1 MRKRAEEGGPEPPSG
16 LPDSDPPDPG
26 ETLRYFLLG
35 ATVVWAFPGLFYVF
49 SGRPLGAAV
58 NAIGALLSLFV
69 HWLFTTNR
77 ISYSAGVRAGLGV
90 SLVGLLAES
99 FLIGQADSQ
108 SAWYLVAIAL
118 AAGYLC
124 GGVEIWVWA
133 GLTAVCQVALRVVQS
148 VYQPVPEYHIQGWEL
163 TQGQIIL
170 TLLCASFAFASRRQ
184 AVLRLKQVLKSEQY
198 IREQSKLLETARDHA
213 VAATQAKSRF
223 LSTMSHEIRTP
234 LYGILGAAQA
244 IDVDQLEIQD
254 YENVTTIVQSGE
266 LLLAVLNDI
275 LDSAKLDAG
284 ELSLHLRSFQLLEN
298 LEAACRLMRPLTER
312 KGLQL
317 ELEINPDLPTHWFGD
332 DMRVRQIVLNLLN
345 NACKFSSQ
353 GTVTLR
359 AYGSTGDL
367 NILVSD
373 QGVGISEADQAAL
386 FQPFKQLAEG
396 DTRLHDGTGL
406 GLWIVRRLA
415 ALMNGNVS
423 LRSVPGEGSE
433 FVVTLPLVA
442 TASSRSSVRPAEAP
456 SARPLKVLV
465 VDDNPV
471 NRKVTLNLLKRL
483 GHSAEAVEG
492 GMEALALFKDE
503 ARYQVVL
510 MDLQMPEM
518 DGIQATAAIRALKVI
533 RQPRIVA
540 FSADVQA
547 GKKLEIG
554 PHAFD
559 GFLGKPLRMQQ
570 LGECLDELQVFD
582 LDPA

>member
-1 MRKRAEEGGPEPPSG
+1 MRKRAEERAAEPSVPAG
-16 LPDSDPPDPG
+16 VPPDPG

-35 ATVVWAFPGLFYVF
+35 ATAVWTLPGVLYVF
-49 SGRPLGAAV
+49 TGRPLGASI
-58 NAIGALLSLFV
+58 NALGALLSLFV

-77 ISYSAGVRAGLGV
+77 ISYTAGVRAGLGV
-90 SLVGLLAES
+90 SMAGLLAES
-99 FLIGQADSQ
+99 FLVGQADSQ

-124 GGVEIWVWA
+124 GGKEIWVWA
-133 GLTAVCQVALRVVQS
+133 GASAACQLILRLIQGF
-148 VYQPVPEYHIQGWEL
+148 YQPTPEYHIQGWEL

-170 TLLCASFAFASRRQ
+170 TMLCASFAFASRRQ

-198 IREQSKLLETARDHA
+198 IREQSKLLEAARDQA

-244 IDVDQLEIQD
+244 IDADKLEIRD
-254 YENVTTIVQSGE
+254 HENVTTIVQSGE

-298 LEAACRLMRPLTER
+298 LEAACRLMRPLTDR

-317 ELEINPDLPTHWFGD
+317 ELEINPDLPTHWLGD
-332 DMRVRQIVLNLLN
+332 DMRVRQIVLNLLA
-345 NACKFSSQ
+345 NACKFSSH

-359 AYGSTGDL
+359 AYGTTGDL
-367 NILVSD
+367 NLLVSD

-415 ALMNGNVS
+415 ALMNGKVS
-423 LRSVPGEGSE
+423 LRSAPGEGSE
-433 FVVTLPLVA
+433 FVVSLPLVA
-442 TASSRSSVRPAEAP
+442 TASSRSSSRPKEAP
-456 SARPLKVLV
+456 PVRPLKVLV

-483 GHSAEAVEG
+483 GHTAEAVEG
-492 GMEALALFKDE
+492 GVEALTLIGEGAL
-503 ARYQVVL
+503 YQVVL

-518 DGIQATAAIRALKVI
+518 DGIQATAEIRGITTL

-570 LGECLDELQVFD
+570 LGECLDELQVID